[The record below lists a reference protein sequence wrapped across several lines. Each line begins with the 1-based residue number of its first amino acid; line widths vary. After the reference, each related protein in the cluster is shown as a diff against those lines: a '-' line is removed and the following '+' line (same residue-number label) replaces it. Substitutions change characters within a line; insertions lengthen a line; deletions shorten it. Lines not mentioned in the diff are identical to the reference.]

1 MYHCCS
7 KCIASSIPHSS
18 NNSLIIYVMNKEES
32 VKLIVQMEQMANDF
46 EANIER
52 VQKMVKGITIHN
64 NLGQHLLYAL
74 SRDHRMLLF
83 VIMLNE
89 SSNLKTDWVTAYHLL
104 KEAYIMT
111 DNIYAQLLNSPYPFD
126 LNNYLLEMKQHVNTE
141 ELMHTEELDFLNG
154 LHFPLTVYRGMC
166 NKEFENG
173 SFGISWTDKEKT
185 ASRYVFYSKNNNQD
199 TEGKIVSFK
208 IDRSDIFAVWGADK
222 MDKELIIPGLKMPK
236 EYGLQER

>member
-1 MYHCCS
+1 
-7 KCIASSIPHSS
+7 
-18 NNSLIIYVMNKEES
+18 
-32 VKLIVQMEQMANDF
+32 MEQMANDF

-52 VQKMVKGITIHN
+52 VQKMVKGITIDN
-64 NLGQHLLYAL
+64 NLGQHLLYSL

-83 VIMLNE
+83 VIMLSE
-89 SSNLKTDWVTAYHLL
+89 SSNLKTDWVTSYHLL

-111 DNIYAQLLNSPYPFD
+111 DNIYVQLLKSPYPFD

-154 LHFPLTVYRGMC
+154 LQFPLTVYRGMC

-185 ASRYVFYSKNNNQD
+185 AGRYVFYSKNNNQD

-208 IDRSDIFAVWGADK
+208 IDRSDIFAVWGAVK
-222 MDKELIIPGLKMPK
+222 MDKELIIPGLKKP
-236 EYGLQER
+236 EGYGLQEG